1 MKKDLQQDMLDV
13 TQKLRSNIFNWKG
26 QFTPQFVEYM
36 LSCYTD
42 ENSVVADPF
51 LGSGTVLSESI
62 RKGLSCVGFEV
73 NPSAYYMASF
83 FEYALMNDA
92 ERYDVISEVEELIK
106 SILSGYSDND
116 MIYNNSSDYRES
128 YCNLLNFASKL
139 AVLSSAKNKS
149 LLLNILFLSEKDKK
163 KTLKESIMANF
174 EKMKNNLQ
182 TLPHGIQTIKA
193 NLGDARNI
201 GCTYENCIDFIL
213 TSPPYIN
220 VFNYHQNYRG
230 IIESFGYDV
239 LSVANSEIGANR
251 KHRSNRFKTV
261 VQYAIDMGQTLQS
274 CSKALKVG
282 GRMVFVVGR
291 ISTVRGTY
299 FQNSRIIKEIVD
311 KIPSLVLEEENSRQ
325 FTNRYGENII
335 EDILTIK
342 KVNTEDLSDSA
353 LFEEIGYKQLE
364 CALHHV
370 KDDVKQDI
378 LDILNGKRDIQMS
391 PIYSKS

>member
-1 MKKDLQQDMLDV
+1 MKIELQQDMLDV

-106 SILSGYSDND
+106 SLLSGYSDND

-193 NLGDARNI
+193 NLGDARSI

-291 ISTVRGTY
+291 ISTVRGTF

>member
-1 MKKDLQQDMLDV
+1 MSPLITYVRTSSPVFALTV
-13 TQKLRSNIFNWKG
+13 
-26 QFTPQFVEYM
+26 
-36 LSCYTD
+36 
-42 ENSVVADPF
+42 SVVADPF

-311 KIPSLVLEEENSRQ
+311 KIPSLVLEEQNTRQ

>member
-106 SILSGYSDND
+106 SLLSGYSDND

-193 NLGDARNI
+193 NLGDARSI

-291 ISTVRGTY
+291 ISTVRGTF